1 MIRTMFCEKDH
12 LVIENAQNEIMQM
25 FLLPHLRVVQALLIL
40 RQSKVNLL
48 SFLCI
53 FSVLNEQKFTKA

>member
-1 MIRTMFCEKDH
+1 MIRNMFCEKDH

-25 FLLPHLRVVQALLIL
+25 FLLPHLQVVQALLIL

-53 FSVLNEQKFTKA
+53 FSVLNDHKFTKA